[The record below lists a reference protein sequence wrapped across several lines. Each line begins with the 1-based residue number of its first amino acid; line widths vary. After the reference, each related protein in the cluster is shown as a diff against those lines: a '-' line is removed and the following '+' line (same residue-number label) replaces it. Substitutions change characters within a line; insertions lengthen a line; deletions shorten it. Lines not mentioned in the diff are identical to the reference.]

1 MWRTLAF
8 TKANGTAELVE
19 PALLIDMLAAQA
31 ARATNPLKVVVLN
44 ACNTFELGYEIHRAG
59 VPYVISWRTL
69 VENAACSAFS
79 AGFYHALAKGDSIGD
94 CFAAG
99 VLQMRAM
106 RCTVGDPECHMVVS
120 DTADNN
126 VPLMYADGAPLRY
139 ENGKVLP
146 FAKLVH
152 GVPCILPEDTIE
164 RTHPVSREIER
175 ARDHSLRTKRIW
187 AQAGN
192 NGLLQAANGARELNA
207 WMLIQR
213 AAEYPQLVVR
223 NGNSSMATASPP
235 APQHHL
241 ASSSASGP
249 LPNAPMTACKMQHLN
264 CIRFTSSN
272 CLLYHPRD

>member
-213 AAEYPQLVVR
+213 AAEYRSWWSETEIVPWRL
-223 NGNSSMATASPP
+223 
-235 APQHHL
+235 
-241 ASSSASGP
+241 P
-249 LPNAPMTACKMQHLN
+249 LRRLLN
-264 CIRFTSSN
+264 ITWRHRLLRGRFPT
-272 CLLYHPRD
+272 RQ